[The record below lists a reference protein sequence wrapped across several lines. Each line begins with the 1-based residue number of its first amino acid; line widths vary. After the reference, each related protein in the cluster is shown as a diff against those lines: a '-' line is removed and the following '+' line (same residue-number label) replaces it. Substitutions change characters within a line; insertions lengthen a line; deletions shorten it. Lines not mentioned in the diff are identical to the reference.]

1 MVKGQQSYI
10 YCGVRSLDFRLKTK
24 NLFWRQSH
32 VAQAG
37 LTYCV
42 AEDGFDFLII
52 SSLRRWDYGCAP
64 PCLFKGALLDRTGRM
79 AVAQPRAE
87 GF

>member
-42 AEDGFDFLII
+42 VEDGFDFLII
-52 SSLRRWDYGCAP
+52 SSLRCWDYECAP
-64 PCLFKGALLDRTGRM
+64 PCLSRKSTPG
-79 AVAQPRAE
+79 
-87 GF
+87 